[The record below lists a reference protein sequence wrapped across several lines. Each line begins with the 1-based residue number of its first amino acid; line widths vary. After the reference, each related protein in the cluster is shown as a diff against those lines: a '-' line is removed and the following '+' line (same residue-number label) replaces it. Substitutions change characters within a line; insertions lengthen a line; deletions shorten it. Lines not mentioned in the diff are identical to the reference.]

1 VRQPRKAHGSRVSS
15 IGMNTFPAHPDE
27 FGPER
32 VLAAPRYLS
41 ASRFD
46 AAPAWWTSASL
57 LAADVLALSAI
68 YWAAVIGRRMITPGG
83 VGFYLE
89 LFPGLALFFL
99 AFAVNGLYPGVLLHP
114 AEEIR
119 RVFHSVSIVFLLV
132 MCTTFLWHNAVSYSR
147 SIIIVT
153 WALAAPAVLLARKF
167 ARQVFPRYAWWGV
180 PAVVFG
186 SGAPARRIVD
196 ALRNRELGVR
206 VTAVVSGEIFSMP
219 SNGIAHYAILAEQP
233 SKNSLHR
240 VIRDHCK
247 GYRHVLLVP
256 DIQGLCSLGITARD
270 IGGELGLEVPQKL
283 FHRSAGIIKRGID
296 LALTIPGLIILSPL
310 FLLIAAAIKL
320 TSNGP
325 VLYGHTRH
333 GLDGKTFAALK
344 FRTMVQDGE
353 SVLRKYFEERPD
365 ELAAWKSEHKLKRD
379 PRVTSIGKWLRRSS
393 LDELPQLWNVL
404 LGQMS
409 LVGPRPIV
417 TSEVLKYGR
426 GYDLYSRVRPGITG
440 LWQVSGRNNTT
451 YSERVAFDEYYVR
464 NWSIWLDTYI
474 LVRTA
479 KAVINADGA
488 Y

>member
-1 VRQPRKAHGSRVSS
+1 
-15 IGMNTFPAHPDE
+15 MNTFPAHPEE
-27 FGPER
+27 FGSER
-32 VLAAPRYLS
+32 VLAAPRSVS
-41 ASRFD
+41 ASRYD
-46 AAPAWWTSASL
+46 VAPAWWTSASL
-57 LAADVLALSAI
+57 LTADILALSAI
-68 YWAAVIGRRMITPGG
+68 YWIAVIGRRMITPGG
-83 VGFYLE
+83 VAFYLE
-89 LFPGLALFFL
+89 LFPGLILFVL

-119 RVFHSVSIVFLLV
+119 RVFHSVSVVFLLV
-132 MCTTFLWHNAVSYSR
+132 LCTTFLWHNAASYSR

-153 WALAAPAVLLARKF
+153 WVLAAPAVLLARKF
-167 ARQVFPRYAWWGV
+167 ARQLFSKCPWWGV

-186 SGAPARRIVD
+186 SGRPARRIVN
-196 ALRNRELGVR
+196 ALRSRELGVR
-206 VTAVVSGEIFSMP
+206 VMAVVSGDIFSTTAH
-219 SNGIAHYAILAEQP
+219 GIAHYAILAEPP
-233 SKNSLHR
+233 SRSSLHH

-270 IGGELGLEVPQKL
+270 IGGELGFEVPQKL
-283 FHRSAGIIKRGID
+283 FHRSAGVIKRAID
-296 LALTIPGLIILSPL
+296 VVLTIPGLIVLSPL
-310 FLLIAAAIKL
+310 FVLIAAAIKL
-320 TSNGP
+320 TSRGP
-325 VLYGHTRH
+325 VFYGHTRH
-333 GLDGKTFAALK
+333 GLNGKTFEALK
-344 FRTMVQDGE
+344 FRTMVQNGE
-353 SVLRKYFEERPD
+353 SVLLEYFDKQPE
-365 ELAAWKSEHKLKRD
+365 ELAAWKTEQKLKRD
-379 PRVTSIGKWLRRSS
+379 PRITSIGKWLRRSS

-404 LGQMS
+404 AGQMS

-479 KAVINADGA
+479 KAVIYADGA